1 MALRR
6 NYNTRPPRLT
16 AALTAVALLAAACG
30 SSDNTAATTEND
42 LEGAAAEI
50 FSGDCAAPV
59 ETELTIYSGR
69 DEELVGPVLDA
80 FACSSGISVV
90 TNFGDPT
97 DLALALVEEGDRT
110 PADVFLS
117 KSPGSVGFL
126 QGEGF
131 LQPLSNDL
139 LGLVSADNAADN
151 GTWVGITGRQRV
163 LVYNSELVSEDDLP
177 DSIFELTG
185 EEYRGQ
191 VAIPATNGSFQ
202 DWFTVFRAQEG
213 NDVAAQWLADMVA
226 NDAIV
231 TESNRPTVD
240 AVGRGEF
247 NFGLV
252 NHYYNFQQA
261 EALGDNHQAL
271 NHNFAADDIGSLV
284 IVTAAGITSTTT
296 SPDEAQQLIEF
307 MLSEAAQTYFTTDS
321 LEYPLGSGVSP
332 AEVLPALDD
341 SGSDFDVTFD
351 DLGNGLEETIAII
364 EESGIFR

>member
-1 MALRR
+1 MLNHSNQRR
-6 NYNTRPPRLT
+6 RLHLT
-16 AALTAVALLAAACG
+16 AIAVSIGLLATACG
-30 SSDNTAATTEND
+30 GGTGSTAST

-50 FSGDCAAPV
+50 HSGDCT
-59 ETELTIYSGR
+59 ESTGTELTIFSGR

-80 FACSSGISVV
+80 FECASGIDVV

-97 DLALALVEEGDRT
+97 DLALTLVEQGDRT

-126 QGEGF
+126 QNAGF
-131 LQPLSNDL
+131 LQPLSDNL
-139 LGLVSADNAADN
+139 LELVSGENTAAN

-163 LVYNSELVSEDDLP
+163 LVYNSELVVDGDLP
-177 DSIFELTG
+177 ESIFDLTD
-185 EEYRGQ
+185 ERFRGQ

-213 NDVAAQWLADMVA
+213 DDVAAQWLADMVA
-226 NDAIV
+226 NGAIV

-247 NFGLV
+247 SFGLV

-261 EALGDNHQAL
+261 EALGDDHQAL
-271 NHNFAADDIGSLV
+271 NHSFAADDIGSLV
-284 IVTAAGITSTTT
+284 IVTAAGITST
-296 SPDEAQQLIEF
+296 SENVEEAQQLIEF
-307 MLSEAAQTYFTTDS
+307 MLSEPAQTYFTTDS
-321 LEYPLGSGVSP
+321 LEYPLSSGVAP
-332 AEVLPALDD
+332 AEVLPALEDA
-341 SGSDFDVTFD
+341 GSDFDVAFD

-364 EESGIFR
+364 EGSGILS